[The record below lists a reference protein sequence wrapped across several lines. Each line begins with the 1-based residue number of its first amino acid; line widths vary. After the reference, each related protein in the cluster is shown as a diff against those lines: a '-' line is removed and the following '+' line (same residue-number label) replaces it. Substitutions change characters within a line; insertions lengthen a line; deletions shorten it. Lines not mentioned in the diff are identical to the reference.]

1 MRINISLADAFINR
15 LRSEAAKSGMG
26 VSEYIRYCVT
36 RYWDAKEEAEK
47 ILKRGE

>member
-1 MRINISLADAFINR
+1 MITTFSVSDTFMQKIKD
-15 LRSEAAKSGMG
+15 EAEKTGMG
-26 VSEYIRYCVT
+26 VSEYIRYCIM